1 VAQTLVSILIHAVF
15 STKNRTDAITPEVEP
30 ELHAYMGGILKH
42 LDSPCLAI
50 NGTANH
56 VHLLISQS
64 KNSPLSEV
72 MAELK
77 KSSSKWIKTKG
88 EKFKS
93 FAWQEGYAA
102 FSIGQSNVQ
111 ALKDYIAR
119 QKEHHRKTTFQDE
132 LIAIL
137 RKYRVPYD
145 ERYIWT

>member
-1 VAQTLVSILIHAVF
+1 MAQTLVSILIHAVF
-15 STKNRTDAITPEVEP
+15 STKNRRDTITAEVEP

-64 KNSPLSEV
+64 KNSALSEV

-88 EKFKS
+88 EMFRS
-93 FAWQEGYAA
+93 FGWQDGYAA

-119 QKEHHRKTTFQDE
+119 QKEHHGRTTFQDE

-145 ERYIWT
+145 ERYIWS